1 MFNTS
6 KLKSV
11 RKQHA
16 TLQALPD
23 TIHIPAIGRREE
35 VASKPVD
42 DATLDD
48 LAFAVRGV
56 EVEFNEL
63 GDRLYAIRKLYSLA
77 RQSDALGADRALDAI
92 TSNAGGR

>member
-6 KLKSV
+6 KLASA

-23 TIHIPAIGRREE
+23 TIHIPAIGRRDVI
-35 VASKPVD
+35 VAKPVG

-77 RQSDALGADRALDAI
+77 QSGALGADRAIDAI

>member
-1 MFNTS
+1 MLITS
-6 KLKSV
+6 KLANV

-23 TIHIPAIGRREE
+23 TIHIPAFGRRNE
-35 VASKPVD
+35 VATKPVD

-48 LAFAVRGV
+48 LAFAMRGV

-77 RQSDALGADRALDAI
+77 RQSGALGADRAVDALS
-92 TSNAGGR
+92 SNAGGR

>member
-6 KLKSV
+6 KLTSA

-16 TLQALPD
+16 TLQVLPD
-23 TIHIPAIGRREE
+23 TIHIPAIGRRDEI
-35 VASKPVD
+35 AAKPVV

-77 RQSDALGADRALDAI
+77 RQSGALGADRALDAI

>member
-6 KLKSV
+6 QLTSV

-35 VASKPVD
+35 IAAKPVV
-42 DATLDD
+42 DAPLDD

-77 RQSDALGADRALDAI
+77 RQSGALGADRALDAI
-92 TSNAGGR
+92 TSNAGDR

>member
-1 MFNTS
+1 MFNASRLTR
-6 KLKSV
+6 V
-11 RKQHA
+11 RKQHSA
-16 TLQALPD
+16 LQALPD
-23 TIHIPAIGRREE
+23 TIHIPAVGRRDEI
-35 VASKPVD
+35 AAKPVV

-77 RQSDALGADRALDAI
+77 RQSGALGADRAIDAI
-92 TSNAGGR
+92 SGNAGGR

>member
-1 MFNTS
+1 MFNASRLTR
-6 KLKSV
+6 V

-23 TIHIPAIGRREE
+23 TIHIPAIGRRDEI
-35 VASKPVD
+35 AAKPVV

-77 RQSDALGADRALDAI
+77 RQSGALGADRALDAI